1 LDEAMKSK
9 LGLVAA
15 TSAAGAF
22 LAACHGDFYGGGDLR
37 AGYVSPVARH
47 DAAATTTASI
57 VQSTI
62 VQSTTAP
69 SSVSGA
75 ATNADRP

>member
-57 VQSTI
+57 VQST
-62 VQSTTAP
+62 TAP